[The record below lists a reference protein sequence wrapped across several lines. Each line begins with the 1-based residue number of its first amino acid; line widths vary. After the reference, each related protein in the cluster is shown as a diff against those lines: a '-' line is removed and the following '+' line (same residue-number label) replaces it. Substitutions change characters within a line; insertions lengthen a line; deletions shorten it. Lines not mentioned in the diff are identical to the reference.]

1 MKRIILTTLLLAC
14 TLCANA
20 QFGGSRR
27 APGQPFDL
35 ATESWNARWISVPE
49 TPANDYGVY
58 YFRKEVELG
67 EVPSKYIVHVTG
79 DSRYKFYVN
88 EQIVSLGPARGDA
101 THWNYETVDLAPYLK
116 QGKNILAAVVFHE
129 GRQNPESNVSV
140 SVGFLLQGVGE
151 AALLQTDRTW
161 ICTQDKAYG
170 PISPRVPGYYVSGPG
185 EMVDMNQLIPD
196 WNKPSCNT
204 STWVAAREGAAGS
217 PKNMIGN
224 SLSNAH
230 ALQPSIIPQME
241 LKYERLSSVRM
252 DGGIKISKGFPAEKV
267 DLNIPANT
275 KAELLLDQSH
285 LTNAYFT
292 LIFSKGKDAKINI
305 GYTEA
310 LYEPSENQRSSGK
323 GNRNEVEGKNF
334 VGRWDNLI
342 SNGSDAQNFTTLA
355 WRTYRYVKLD
365 IETAAEPLV
374 INDIYGTFVGYPFKL
389 NASLDTDNQEIKDI
403 FEIGW
408 RTARL
413 CAIETYMDCPFY
425 EQLQYLGDTRIQ
437 ALISFYNS
445 GDNRLVKNFLRL
457 SDISRN
463 PEGVTMGRY
472 PTTSPQYITPYALSY
487 VYALHDFMM
496 YSDDT
501 DFVMDLLPGAEQIMN
516 YFSKFQQ
523 ADGRVLNLPGWNFI
537 DWVYTPGWNFGSPV
551 KGADG
556 CYSII
561 DLQLLYAYQMMSEM
575 EAFRGNDYHS
585 SVYAAEAEKLKKVIQ
600 KTYWSEERGLFADRA
615 EKDNF
620 SQHANALAIL
630 CGMTDEA
637 TSRAIAEKLV
647 ADETLSP
654 ASVYFKF
661 YLHQA
666 LSEAGLGNDYLKW
679 LDIWRENIKFGLT
692 TWGETSDVAGTRS
705 DCHAWGA
712 SPNIEF
718 FRTVLGIDSAAPGF
732 KKVSIRPHLGDIK
745 KIGGS
750 MPHPSGEIKVD
761 YKVNG
766 KKIKA
771 EIKLPAGTEGVFEW
785 QGKSVAL
792 KSGNNN
798 ITL

>member
-1 MKRIILTTLLLAC
+1 MKRLFLIIILIINSFCLV
-14 TLCANA
+14 A
-20 QFGGSRR
+20 QFGGPRR
-27 APGQPFDL
+27 TPGQPFNL
-35 ATESWNARWISVPE
+35 ATESWNAKWISVPDA
-49 TPANDYGVY
+49 PAQDYGVY
-58 YFRKEVELG
+58 YFRKNVNLSEL
-67 EVPSKYIVHVTG
+67 PSKYVVHLTG

-88 EQIVSLGPARGDA
+88 GQIVSLGPARGDA

-116 QGKNILAAVVFHE
+116 KGDNLLSAVVFHE
-129 GRQNPESNVSV
+129 GRNNPESNVSV

-161 ICTQDKAYG
+161 ICIQDKAYQ
-170 PISPRVPGYYVSGPG
+170 PLPARVPGYYVSGPG
-185 EMVDMNQLIPD
+185 EIVDMNIYVAD
-196 WNKPSCNT
+196 WNEPDCDT
-204 STWVAAREGAAGS
+204 SSWVAAREGASGN

-241 LKYERLSSVRM
+241 LKYERLASVRQN
-252 DGGIKISKGFPAEKV
+252 GGLRINKKFPAEKV
-267 DLNIPANT
+267 DLKIPAGT
-275 KAELLLDQSH
+275 KTEILLDNSH

-292 LIFSKGKDAKINI
+292 LVFSKGKDAKINI

-310 LYEPSENQRSSGK
+310 LYEASENQRSAGK

-342 SNGSDAQNFTTLA
+342 SNGSDDQVFNTLA
-355 WRTYRYVKLD
+355 WRTYRYVKLE

-374 INDIYGTFVGYPFKL
+374 INDIYGTFVGYPFELK
-389 NASLDTDNQEIKDI
+389 ASLDTDNQEMKDI

-445 GDNRLVKNFLRL
+445 GDDRLVKNFLRL

-501 DFVMDLLPGAEQIMN
+501 DFVMDLIPGAEQIMH

-523 ADGRVLNLPGWNFI
+523 QDGRVLNLPGWNFI

-551 KGADG
+551 KGNDG

-575 EAFRGNDYHS
+575 EKFRGNDYHS
-585 SVYAAEAEKLKKVIQ
+585 TLYQKEAEKLKAVIHD
-600 KTYWSEERGLFADRA
+600 KYWSEERGLYADRA

-630 CGMTDEA
+630 CGMADKQA
-637 TSRAIAEKLV
+637 SKKIAEKLLY
-647 ADETLSP
+647 DESLSP
-654 ASVYFKF
+654 CSVYFKF

-666 LSEAGLGNDYLKW
+666 LSVAGLGNDYMKW

-732 KKVSIRPHLGDIK
+732 NKVSVRPQLGDIK
-745 KIGGS
+745 KIGGT
-750 MPHPSGEIKVD
+750 MPHPKGEIKVSYLVED
-761 YKVNG
+761 KA
-766 KKIKA
+766 IKA
-771 EIKLPAGTEGVFEW
+771 EVVLPEGITGNFEW
-785 QGKSVAL
+785 NGHNVPL
-792 KSGNNN
+792 KSGNN
-798 ITL
+798 IIKL